1 MKLVGEYQLSLHVD
15 APPSLRDDADLP
27 MSGVVLVRGDIPLAR
42 DLQPGE
48 LLRISVTDADGQPLS
63 SATLKVRQVQFK
75 VLEIGEVTV
84 GIERRHTARLEEGVA
99 VR

>member
-15 APPSLRDDADLP
+15 APPSLRDP
-27 MSGVVLVRGDIPLAR
+27 
-42 DLQPGE
+42 
-48 LLRISVTDADGQPLS
+48 RITDADGQPLS